1 MSPYSHCLAAPSFQ
15 IRFKDLLGFGRE
27 LVFPCD
33 SHGRVDLDAL
43 SERSREQYFFARAMV
58 GRGYSPPRLEGRVEQ
73 HEQDDPH
80 DRPPRR
86 QQAG

>member
-1 MSPYSHCLAAPSFQ
+1 MSPHSHCLAAPSFQ
-15 IRFKDLLGFGRE
+15 VRFKDLLGLGRE

-58 GRGYSPPRLEGRVEQ
+58 GRGYSPPRLEGK
-73 HEQDDPH
+73 HEPDEMAAISVSH
-80 DRPPRR
+80 R
-86 QQAG
+86 GS

>member
-1 MSPYSHCLAAPSFQ
+1 MSTCSPCLVAPAFQ

-43 SERSREQYFFARAMV
+43 SERAREQYFFARAMV
-58 GRGYSPPRLEGRVEQ
+58 GRGYSPPRLEGPV
-73 HEQDDPH
+73 
-80 DRPPRR
+80 
-86 QQAG
+86 G